1 MVGLKLMI
9 SVCYLTNRR
18 PPRSTRT
25 DTLLPDTTLFRSA
38 AQIGPA
44 AHADAKESL
53 LELVADEQVL
63 DDGEDLLTAQE
74 VEAVPPAL
82 ELEKSL
88 ALGVDAGEEMG
99 VLLPDR
105 PFRLEVFEI
114 PRQPR
119 AVDAA
124 IAEVGRQMG
133 WPGAD
138 RNSVGMGTRG

>member
-44 AHADAKESL
+44 AHADAQESL

-114 PRQPR
+114 LRHPR

-124 IAEVGRQMG
+124 IEIGRAWCRG
-133 WPGAD
+133 GEFKYV
-138 RNSVGMGTRG
+138 SVQGCS